1 MATCFWIVHC
11 QEELRC
17 GNGALVASGHK
28 EHFYINF
35 SVKRNYLNGFHNI
48 WTKKKPNLLLVPNW
62 SEWKV
67 ACWQVFSPIKIHT
80 WRKDYWICAY
90 ESFLHCLQNLAFLEF
105 TGKEQYFALTICPT
119 KASAGSGAE
128 AAARSPVGSWASVKA
143 RDGAGLRLSRAEGTG
158 RGARWQVEP
167 EQWPSAWGHC

>member
-1 MATCFWIVHC
+1 MATCFWIIVHC

-119 KASAGSGAE
+119 KASCRLGGWGCSWEPSG
-128 AAARSPVGSWASVKA
+128 K
-143 RDGAGLRLSRAEGTG
+143 LSISEGKRWCRPLLEQG
-158 RGARWQVEP
+158 RGDGEGCPIAGGARAVT
-167 EQWPSAWGHC
+167 